1 MLKPNQFP
9 HGRTSQ
15 SLWEVNVRFELSRDK
30 GIDLGTPLWAVF
42 FVKWSE
48 VKWKLFSS
56 VWLFVIPWT
65 IQSME
70 FSRPEYR
77 IPRHQTQVSHIAG
90 GFFTSWATR
99 ESLSLL
105 KGLLN
110 IKKCRTIYC
119 NHILENTSLAS
130 LKWMSVLNFS
140 KAFIPPFNHL
150 LWASLVFRTVKTF
163 PAMRET
169 QVQPLSQEDPLEN
182 GMATHSSILA

>member
-1 MLKPNQFP
+1 MSCFLC
-9 HGRTSQ
+9 
-15 SLWEVNVRFELSRDK
+15 
-30 GIDLGTPLWAVF
+30 
-42 FVKWSE
+42 E

-56 VWLFVIPWT
+56 VWLFVTPWT

-70 FSRPEYR
+70 FSRPQYR

-119 NHILENTSLAS
+119 KHILENTSLAS

-150 LWASLVFRTVKTF
+150 LWASLVVQTVKNFT
-163 PAMRET
+163 AMRET

-182 GMATHSSILA
+182 RMATHSSILAWRMRRGGKITQKNSTKKVLMTWITTMVWSLT